1 MEQRI
6 NNKGFTLLEVLVALV
21 VLSVGMLG
29 IAALYVDSVSRGRS
43 ALARTKAVVLV
54 ADMADRIRA
63 NSIAGAAYGGA
74 AADNGCADGAAAG
87 SKLCTPA
94 EMAAHDLMLWQATI
108 ADPRVG
114 LPNGA
119 GSVTHDGTSNPDT
132 YVISI
137 SWTEVGETEPLSY
150 TLRIQT

>member
-1 MEQRI
+1 MEPKIKIR
-6 NNKGFTLLEVLVALV
+6 GFTLLEVLVALV

-74 AADNGCADGAAAG
+74 PADNDCTDGTATGAN
-87 SKLCTPA
+87 LCTPA
-94 EMAAHDLMLWQATI
+94 EMAAHDLMLWQAI
-108 ADPRVG
+108 ISDPRLG
-114 LPNGA
+114 LPDGA
-119 GSVTHDGTSNPDT
+119 GSVAHDGSTNPDT
-132 YVISI
+132 YVISV
-137 SWTEVGETEPLSY
+137 SWTEVGETESLSY
-150 TLRIQT
+150 SLRIQT

>member
-1 MEQRI
+1 MERDRHI
-6 NNKGFTLLEVLVALV
+6 KGFTLLEALVALV

-29 IAALYVDSVSRGRS
+29 IAALYVDSVSRGRT
-43 ALARTKAVVLV
+43 ALDRTKAVVLA

-74 AADNGCADGAAAG
+74 AADNDCADVLAAG
-87 SKLCTPA
+87 NKLCSPA
-94 EMAAHDLMLWQATI
+94 EMAAHDLMLWQATV

-114 LPNGA
+114 LPG
-119 GSVTHDGTSNPDT
+119 GQGTVVHDPASTPDT
-132 YVISI
+132 YIITI
-137 SWTEVGETEPLSY
+137 SWTEVGEADPLTY